1 MLEGGENKG
10 WTGREGG
17 VQNAE
22 MDDVARTGGGEE
34 VMLSLSLKFLA
45 F

>member
-1 MLEGGENKG
+1 MDRDRKEE
-10 WTGREGG
+10 
-17 VQNAE
+17 
-22 MDDVARTGGGEE
+22 DDVARTGGGEE